1 MGNVQAIVGTNR
13 GSPDIESRQVREPG
27 REAAKKRRIPDR
39 LKNAEYRSREYLSPA
54 ETEQLISAAGTL
66 GRHGDRDAAMLMMAY
81 RHGLRVTELVS
92 LRWTQIDLK
101 RGALH
106 VNRLKNGIASTHPL
120 RGPELG
126 ALRTLAKDEEGSPY
140 VFRSERGGPMT
151 GDGVRKIVSRAGR
164 EAVLGFPVHPHMLRH
179 ACGFKLASDGHDT
192 RAIQHYLGHRNI
204 QHTARYT
211 ESSPN
216 RFKSFWRD

>member
-140 VFRSERGGPMT
+140 VFT
-151 GDGVRKIVSRAGR
+151 GSRPWLSRPSAYASPRLWVQAGR
-164 EAVLGFPVHPHMLRH
+164 RW
-179 ACGFKLASDGHDT
+179 
-192 RAIQHYLGHRNI
+192 
-204 QHTARYT
+204 ARYPGDSALPRAS
-211 ESSPN
+211 EHSAHGPIHGVVAEPVQE
-216 RFKSFWRD
+216 FLA